1 MWMMTGIVA
10 ATAPATSQAAQYVVM
25 NDISRYLECEMRN
38 AKCEMREAGP

>member
-25 NDISRYLECEMRN
+25 NDMLESPQINVKCEMRN
-38 AKCEMREAGP
+38 A